1 LCTLRGHRLSSE
13 EVCNEYAAQ
22 TMFCQS
28 QAFMTEKSQKRPY
41 FVWLFFIPKKSV
53 TLKKAGISKSGFKKG
68 KLATLA

>member
-1 LCTLRGHRLSSE
+1 
-13 EVCNEYAAQ
+13 
-22 TMFCQS
+22 MFCQS